1 MGLPCGSV
9 VKNLPAI
16 WEMQETWIWSLGQKD
31 PLEARMATHSSILAW
46 IIPWTEEPGRLW
58 SIGLQRFGHD
68 WSNLACTHDFMVVFW
83 MLFLFC
89 SHQIPEVQE
98 RLVDIPWHLDTLKKK
113 RERES
118 VVIWEHESEGDR
130 KTEEKL
136 KRKLGLGE
144 GGGKED
150 AKHQPLGQKPLWGFI
165 PSFWHNIPCS
175 SSQTGLTYKYFHFS
189 KDHHLDWPKQDLNLN
204 CTRNV
209 WETFSMFKNHQTL
222 LESFGTIINESARM
236 GARSSLHRKTRQ
248 VEMQFASCITSN
260 KQSFISS
267 CKI

>member
-31 PLEARMATHSSILAW
+31 PLEARMATHSSILSW
-46 IIPWTEEPGRLW
+46 IIPWTEESGRLW

-83 MLFLFC
+83 MLISILFT
-89 SHQIPEVQE
+89 SDT
-98 RLVDIPWHLDTLKKK
+98 RSSRTTGWHSMTFGHIKKK

-144 GGGKED
+144 RGGKEGCKTPAFG
-150 AKHQPLGQKPLWGFI
+150 AKAI
-165 PSFWHNIPCS
+165 MRIYSFL
-175 SSQTGLTYKYFHFS
+175 LTWYPMFLFPDRAHVQIFS
-189 KDHHLDWPKQDLNLN
+189 
-204 CTRNV
+204 
-209 WETFSMFKNHQTL
+209 FF
-222 LESFGTIINESARM
+222 
-236 GARSSLHRKTRQ
+236 
-248 VEMQFASCITSN
+248 
-260 KQSFISS
+260 
-267 CKI
+267 